1 MASRGDPRRGA
12 SSRSRARGDRRPAP
26 EEGTSR
32 LRTRIALAA
41 LAVVLVAAAGGRVER
56 PRSAPILAPPADA
69 DVLLALP
76 IAGIEPARLAAALE
90 LLGHHTLP
98 THPLHG
104 AVRVVVPPGEEPAAI
119 ARALATSGLVRAV
132 EADGLVHAT
141 RVPGDPLYVELQSSY
156 LDAVR
161 APEAWERTRGDREV
175 VIAVIDT
182 GIDLTH
188 PDMQRA
194 LWVNAGEI
202 FGNERDD
209 DGNGCI
215 DDAFGCSFVSLAT
228 ADPSCGYRL
237 APPNGLVSDDEGH
250 GTFVASIAAAS
261 GDDGRGITGVTWA
274 ARLLPV
280 KVLDCTATGRI
291 SDAAAGI
298 RYAARQGAD
307 IINISFGSPS
317 DSRLLHEA
325 ISEAEAAGAL
335 VVASAGNEGPGG
347 ATFPARYDS
356 VLSVTASGVRGAAAD
371 GSVDYERGAH
381 FASTGDGV
389 DLFAP
394 GLDVAGAVPVALCNR
409 GLWLC
414 RSEEPYAVAAGSS
427 YAAPLAAGAAAL
439 VLAERPGLAPA
450 LVRAL
455 ILGSA
460 RRGAGGE
467 PLLDVAAALEAE
479 LFGIGVPGTARPGG
493 PPGRPAA
500 P

>member
-1 MASRGDPRRGA
+1 
-12 SSRSRARGDRRPAP
+12 
-26 EEGTSR
+26 
-32 LRTRIALAA
+32 
-41 LAVVLVAAAGGRVER
+41 VLVAAAGGGAER
-56 PRSAPILAPPADA
+56 PRAAPILAPPADA
-69 DVLLALP
+69 DVLLAIP
-76 IAGIEPARLAAALE
+76 IASIERARLAAALE
-90 LLGHHTLP
+90 LP
-98 THPLHG
+98 HPLHG

-119 ARALATSGLVRAV
+119 ARALAASGLTRAV

-141 RVPGDPLYVELQSSY
+141 RVPGDPLYAELQSRY

-182 GIDLTH
+182 GLDLTH
-188 PDMQRA
+188 PDVQRA
-194 LWVNAGEI
+194 LWVNRGEI
-202 FGNERDD
+202 FGNGRDD
-209 DGNGCI
+209 DGNGCV

-237 APPNGLVSDDEGH
+237 APPHRLVSDDEGH
-250 GTFVASIAAAS
+250 GTFVASIAAAT

-317 DSRLLHEA
+317 DSRLLREA
-325 ISEAEAAGAL
+325 IAEAEAAGAL
-335 VVASAGNEGPGG
+335 VVASAGNEGLGG

-356 VLSVTASGVRGAAAD
+356 VLSVSASGDIAD
-371 GSVDYERGAH
+371 GGVDYERAAP
-381 FASTGDGV
+381 FASTGNGV

-394 GLDVAGAVPVALCNR
+394 GFDVAGAVPAALCDR

-414 RSEEPYAVAAGSS
+414 RGEEPYALAAGSS
-427 YAAPLAAGAAAL
+427 YAAPLASGAAAL

-450 LVRAL
+450 FVRAL
-455 ILGSA
+455 IVGSA
-460 RRGAGGE
+460 RRGAGDE
-467 PLLDVAAALEAE
+467 PLLDIAAALDAE

-493 PPGRPAA
+493 PPGRPAD